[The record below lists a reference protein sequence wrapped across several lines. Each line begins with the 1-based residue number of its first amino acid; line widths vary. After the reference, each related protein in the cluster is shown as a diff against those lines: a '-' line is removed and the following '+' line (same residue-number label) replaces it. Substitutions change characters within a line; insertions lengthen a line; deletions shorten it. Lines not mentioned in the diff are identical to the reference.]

1 MSNNKK
7 PKKETGKPTQNKQ
20 NDNFDI
26 DFSVNNLLNKEYFE
40 TGTTNSL
47 LFDAAHTRFNAQPMP
62 ERNFSFT
69 IRYKFD

>member
-1 MSNNKK
+1 MTY
-7 PKKETGKPTQNKQ
+7 EYE
-20 NDNFDI
+20 NFDI

-69 IRYKFD
+69 IRYRFD